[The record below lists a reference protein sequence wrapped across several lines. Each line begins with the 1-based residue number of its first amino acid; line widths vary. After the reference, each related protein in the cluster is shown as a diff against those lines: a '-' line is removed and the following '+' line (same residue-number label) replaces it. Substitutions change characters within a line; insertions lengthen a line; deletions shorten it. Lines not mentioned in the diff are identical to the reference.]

1 MTIGKFFSYI
11 QKVTRAQFYD
21 FQQENEITFLEIREK
36 KAQKRREKGQTKQ
49 DDPINF
55 PLSALNRE
63 LCHDSFQYSTNK
75 KKTDSKQYFSNYGK
89 LLQNFNILVLM
100 G

>member
-1 MTIGKFFSYI
+1 M
-11 QKVTRAQFYD
+11 
-21 FQQENEITFLEIREK
+21 
-36 KAQKRREKGQTKQ
+36 Q

-63 LCHDSFQYSTNK
+63 LGHDSFQYSTNK

-89 LLQNFNILVLM
+89 LLQNFNIPVLM
-100 G
+100 GLACYCFPCISVSALRKKKIAVFSLL